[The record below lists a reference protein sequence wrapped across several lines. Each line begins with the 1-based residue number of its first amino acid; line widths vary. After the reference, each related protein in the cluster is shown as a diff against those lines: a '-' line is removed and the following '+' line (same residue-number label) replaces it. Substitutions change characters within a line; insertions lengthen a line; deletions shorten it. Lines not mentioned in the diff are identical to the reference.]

1 VIALVA
7 LLVLPLAG
15 ALASIALPGGA
26 ARAAALVAVLGT
38 AGAALALAAG
48 VASQGVLRLE
58 VGGWAPPL
66 GIALVADGLGVS
78 LIAMAA
84 LVVGGVSLAATHSFA
99 PEAAGARAAFGFWPL
114 MLFLWSALNVVFLS
128 RDLFNFYVGL
138 ELLSLAAIGLVAI
151 DGRAAA
157 LAAALRYMVFALA
170 GSLLYLAGVVLIYAA
185 HGTLDIDLLGTR
197 TPAIPD
203 ALALALMTAGLMAKT
218 ALFPFHVWL
227 PPAHAGA
234 PAPAS
239 ALLSALVPKASF
251 VILLRLWFDAMPDR
265 ASDGALVLLAL
276 LGAAA
281 VIWGSL
287 AALAQARLKLIVAYS
302 TVAQIG
308 YLFLVF
314 PLAGGTSADLPWA
327 AGAWNGAV
335 FIALSHGLAKA
346 GMFLA
351 VGHWMAA
358 AGSDRLSDLRGLA
371 QVMPMTAF
379 AFALS
384 AVTLVG
390 LPPSGGFTGKYLL
403 MTAAF
408 ASSQWVWAI
417 VMTVGGLLAAAYLYR
432 PLALIFARNARVVA
446 TPPSRTRQA
455 VPLILAGASVALGL
469 ASAGPFAVL
478 EIGRP
483 PAAEEGL

>member
-1 VIALVA
+1 V
-7 LLVLPLAG
+7 
-15 ALASIALPGGA
+15 
-26 ARAAALVAVLGT
+26 AALNA
-38 AGAALALAAG
+38 
-48 VASQGVLRLE
+48 
-58 VGGWAPPL
+58 
-66 GIALVADGLGVS
+66 
-78 LIAMAA
+78 
-84 LVVGGVSLAATHSFA
+84 
-99 PEAAGARAAFGFWPL
+99 
-114 MLFLWSALNVVFLS
+114 VFLS
-128 RDLFNFYVGL
+128 RDLFNLYVGL
-138 ELLSLAAIGLVAI
+138 ELMSARGHRS
-151 DGRAAA
+151 GRHRRARPRRWPRRCATWSS
-157 LAAALRYMVFALA
+157 RSR
-170 GSLLYLAGVVLIYAA
+170 GSLLYLLGVVLIYAA
-185 HGTLDIDLLGTR
+185 HGVLDIDLIAAR
-197 TPAIPD
+197 DAAAPD
-203 ALALALMTAGLMAKT
+203 LLAAGPDDGRARRPRQ

-239 ALLSALVPKASF
+239 ALLSALVPKAAF

-276 LGAAA
+276 LGTAA

-314 PLAGGTSADLPWA
+314 PLAGGTGADLPWV

-351 VGHWMAA
+351 VGHCMVA
-358 AGSDRLSDLRGLA
+358 AGSDRLSDLRGFA
-371 QVMPMTAF
+371 HVMPMTAF

-403 MTAAF
+403 MTSAF
-408 ASSQWVWAI
+408 ASGQWVWAL
-417 VMTVGGLLAAAYLYR
+417 VMAVGGLLAAAYLYR
-432 PLALIFARNARVVA
+432 PLALLFARDAEVVA
-446 TPPSRTRQA
+446 SPPSRARQA
-455 VPLILAGASVALGL
+455 VPLVLAGASILLGI

-483 PAAEEGL
+483 AAAEEGP

>member
-1 VIALVA
+1 VSALVA

-15 ALASIALPGGA
+15 ALASVALPGRA
-26 ARAAALVAVLGT
+26 ARAAALAAILAT

-48 VASQGVLRLE
+48 VATQGVLRLE

-84 LVVGGVSLAATHSFA
+84 LVVGGVTLAARHTLA
-99 PEAAGARAAFGFWPL
+99 PDAAGARAAFGFWPL
-114 MLFLWSALNVVFLS
+114 MLLLWSALNVVFLS
-128 RDLFNFYVGL
+128 RDLFNLYVAI

-151 DGRAAA
+151 NGKAAA
-157 LAAALRYMVFALA
+157 IAAALRYMIFALA
-170 GSLLYLAGVVLIYAA
+170 GSLLYLVGVVLIYAA
-185 HGTLDIDLLGTR
+185 HGTLDIDLLATR
-197 TPAIPD
+197 ASAAPD
-203 ALALALMTAGLMAKT
+203 GLALALMTAGLMAKT

-251 VILLRLWFDAMPDR
+251 VILLRLWFDALPDR
-265 ASDGALVLLAL
+265 ASDGALVLIAL
-276 LGAAA
+276 LGTAA

-287 AALAQARLKLIVAYS
+287 AALAQERLKLIVAYS

-308 YLFLVF
+308 YLFIVF

-351 VGHWMAA
+351 VGYWMAA
-358 AGSDRLSDLRGLA
+358 AGSDRLSDMRGLA

-379 AFALS
+379 AFGLS

-390 LPPSGGFTGKYLL
+390 LPPSGGFTGKYLV

-408 ASSQWVWAI
+408 ASGQWVWAL
-417 VMTVGGLLAAAYLYR
+417 VMAVGGLLAAAYLYR
-432 PLALIFARNARVVA
+432 PLAVLFARDAEVAA
-446 TPPSRTRQA
+446 TPPSRARQV
-455 VPLILAGASVALGL
+455 VPLVLAGASVALGL
-469 ASAGPFAVL
+469 ASAGPFAIL